1 MASPWPW
8 TWTWTSS
15 SPSRPSA
22 SGLLFLTTWPEHAG
36 EEIRIRV
43 GYDSLLL
50 VRLDL
55 WDSLSRAQKCEMVD
69 RAKGFTDALD
79 CERWRR

>member
-1 MASPWPW
+1 
-8 TWTWTSS
+8 
-15 SPSRPSA
+15 
-22 SGLLFLTTWPEHAG
+22 LFLTTWPEHAG